1 VAARAGKEAGRAGSA
16 AAASKDWAQH
26 RSHARSEQEDNN
38 EGYEDVSGGGGSD
51 CGGGDKGSES
61 LFCAI
66 CQVRRARAFLISHEC
81 GAGPSPKPRCL
92 SVLSQLQSQ
101 TAAEGEQHLAGER
114 HRDASAAAAESAN
127 GGNGPMRPVPSG
139 SPRTS
144 SGDGDTSG
152 NGAASEA
159 KSASQTVVFSPPPRA
174 EEPLPRGLGAAQPD
188 HDAPRCLFAFPDSP
202 GALAT
207 REQDSGLRGGDC
219 PAGRQGCGEG
229 GDGSRGASL
238 ARLASLT
245 EQTSALDAGRRRMSV
260 GPPCT
265 PREKEE
271 KECKGGNIL
280 KAQIHT

>member
-1 VAARAGKEAGRAGSA
+1 
-16 AAASKDWAQH
+16 
-26 RSHARSEQEDNN
+26 
-38 EGYEDVSGGGGSD
+38 
-51 CGGGDKGSES
+51 
-61 LFCAI
+61 
-66 CQVRRARAFLISHEC
+66 
-81 GAGPSPKPRCL
+81 
-92 SVLSQLQSQ
+92 VLSQLQSQ

-127 GGNGPMRPVPSG
+127 GGNGPVRPFPSG
-139 SPRTS
+139 TPRTS
-144 SGDGDTSG
+144 SSGDTSG

-188 HDAPRCLFAFPDSP
+188 HDDDAPRRLFAFPDSP

-207 REQDSGLRGGDC
+207 REQESGLRGGDC

-265 PREKEE
+265 PREK
-271 KECKGGNIL
+271 
-280 KAQIHT
+280 